1 MWRRQV
7 QANVASLDEEMEQV
21 CSADAACQRL
31 RTVPGV
37 GPLVATAIVASIGNG
52 AAFGNGRE
60 FAAWLGLAPRQH
72 STGGRTRLFG
82 ISKRGN
88 AYLRRMFIHG
98 ARAVLWRVKYDL
110 GALRQWT
117 NQLQLRVA
125 KNVAT
130 VALANKL
137 ARIAWAVL
145 SSGEC
150 YRSQVAATA
159 A

>member
-1 MWRRQV
+1 MERIT
-7 QANVASLDEEMEQV
+7 AS
-21 CSADAACQRL
+21 DASCQRL
-31 RTVPGV
+31 REIPGI
-37 GPLVATAIVASIGNG
+37 GPLIATAIVASIGNG

-60 FAAWLGLAPRQH
+60 FAAWLGLVPRQY
-72 STGGRTRLFG
+72 STGGRTQLFS

-110 GALRQWT
+110 GALREWA

-150 YRSQVAATA
+150 YRSRVAATA